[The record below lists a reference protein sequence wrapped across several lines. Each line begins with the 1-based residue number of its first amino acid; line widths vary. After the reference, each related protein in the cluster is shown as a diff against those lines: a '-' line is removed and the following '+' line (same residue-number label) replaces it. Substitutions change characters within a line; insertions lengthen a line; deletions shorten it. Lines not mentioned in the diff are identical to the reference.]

1 MLKVEILVNGKALQE
16 YTDTN
21 AAQNQQTTTR
31 YIQAT
36 SGAFFAI
43 RYGIT
48 SSVFST
54 HSVRAVIT
62 IDGVEYD
69 AEAAMVLVA
78 NCGEVIPPLVRL
90 RAGIRPDDGFL
101 DVVVMRANSFGE
113 SVRAVWD
120 LLRDAPTA
128 EGSVT
133 VPWPKCRPSTSCAT
147 PCRRGR

>member
-21 AAQNQQTTTR
+21 APQNQQTTTK

-62 IDGVEYD
+62 IDGV
-69 AEAAMVLVA
+69 
-78 NCGEVIPPLVRL
+78 
-90 RAGIRPDDGFL
+90 
-101 DVVVMRANSFGE
+101 VMRASTFDLNELQHTGLDITHESSSARIGGE
-113 SVRAVWD
+113 AMGQRFKFVELRTSKSHRNMLTCYIGLTRPQSRPATTSTRA
-120 LLRDAPTA
+120 
-128 EGSVT
+128 
-133 VPWPKCRPSTSCAT
+133 
-147 PCRRGR
+147 

>member
-62 IDGVEYD
+62 IDGV
-69 AEAAMVLVA
+69 
-78 NCGEVIPPLVRL
+78 
-90 RAGIRPDDGFL
+90 
-101 DVVVMRANSFGE
+101 VMRASTFDRNELQHTGLDITHESSSARIGGE
-113 SVRAVWD
+113 AMGQRFKFVE
-120 LLRDAPTA
+120 LRTSKSHRNMLTCYI
-128 EGSVT
+128 GLT
-133 VPWPKCRPSTSCAT
+133 RPQSRPAMTST
-147 PCRRGR
+147 RV